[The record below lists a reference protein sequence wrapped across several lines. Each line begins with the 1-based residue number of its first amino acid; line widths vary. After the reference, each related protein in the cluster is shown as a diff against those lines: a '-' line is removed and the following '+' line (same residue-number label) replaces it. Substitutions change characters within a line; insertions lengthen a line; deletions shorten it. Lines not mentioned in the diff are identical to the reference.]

1 MAKKEEEKEKSPEP
15 NSELDNIPLDRE
27 YLELSQQAAVRNVVL
42 PESPAATDI
51 KARSLTEAMDEATD
65 LTDMQFAMAKE
76 FPKDVK
82 VDDVMVGRIAP
93 EAFLSLLQLMVT
105 NDMMM
110 SNPANGIDVNSLVV
124 KNYIKLTIGL
134 DGKGRIDIAELLG
147 AAREIKR
154 EESLLK
160 GL

>member
-1 MAKKEEEKEKSPEP
+1 MASKEEKGNEGEGES
-15 NSELDNIPLDRE
+15 SNIPLDRE
-27 YLELSQQAAVRNVVL
+27 YLELSQQAAVRTIVL
-42 PESPAATDI
+42 PEQPAATDI
-51 KARSLTEAMDEATD
+51 KGKSLTEAMDEATD
-65 LTDMQFAMAKE
+65 LTDMQFAMAKM

-105 NDMMM
+105 NDMMT
-110 SNPANGIDVNSLVV
+110 SNPAKGIDVNSLVV
-124 KNYIKLTIGL
+124 KNYIKLTVGL

>member
-1 MAKKEEEKEKSPEP
+1 MVEEITPIEP
-15 NSELDNIPLDRE
+15 IDPE
-27 YLELSQQAAVRNVVL
+27 YLELSEQAAPREVEL
-42 PESPAATDI
+42 PKGPDQTA
-51 KARSLTEAMDEATD
+51 KSLTEAMDDATD
-65 LTDMQFAMAKE
+65 LTDMQFAMARM

-82 VDDVMVGRIAP
+82 VDDVMIGRISP
-93 EAFLSLLQLMVT
+93 EAFLSLLQLKVT

-110 SNPANGIDVNSLVV
+110 SDPAKGIDVNDLIIT
-124 KNYIKLTIGL
+124 NYIKLTVGL

-147 AAREIKR
+147 AAKEIRK

>member
-1 MAKKEEEKEKSPEP
+1 MTEKEEEKKSPP
-15 NSELDNIPLDRE
+15 VNSIDPE
-27 YLELSQQAAVRNVVL
+27 YLELSQQTQTRDVPL
-42 PESPAATDI
+42 PVADDKKSQ
-51 KARSLTEAMDEATD
+51 SLTDAMDDATD
-65 LTDMQFAMAKE
+65 LTDMQFAMAKM
-76 FPKDVK
+76 FPKDLK
-82 VDDVMVGRIAP
+82 VDDVMIGRIAP

-110 SNPANGIDVNSLVV
+110 SDPTKGIDINSLTI
-124 KNYIKLTIGL
+124 KNYVKLTVGL

-147 AAREIKR
+147 AAREIKK

>member
-1 MAKKEEEKEKSPEP
+1 MTEEDRSNELRGSGEP
-15 NSELDNIPLDRE
+15 SNIPLDKE
-27 YLELSQQAAVRNVVL
+27 YLELSQQAAVREVTL
-42 PESPAATDI
+42 PEKPESEA
-51 KARSLTEAMDEATD
+51 KSLTEAMDEATD
-65 LTDMQFAMAKE
+65 LTDMQFAMAKM

-105 NDMMM
+105 NDMMT
-110 SNPANGIDVNSLVV
+110 SSPTSGIDVNNLIV
-124 KNYIKLTIGL
+124 KNYIKLTVGL

-147 AAREIKR
+147 AAREMKK